1 MGAPGKKVLVYDSA
15 YTRWSDKAVSC
26 VRKQFRCSPSNIT
39 IQKNV
44 QKQQGGSECGLY
56 AIANATSLAYGKDPV
71 SMTYIEST
79 MRELLHCLF
88 EMKLELFPSTM

>member
-1 MGAPGKKVLVYDSA
+1 MLVYDSA

-79 MRELLHCLF
+79 MREHLLHCLF
-88 EMKLELFPSTM
+88 EMKLELFPSAM